1 MNPDELAARNAIMQ
15 RLIGN
20 AQPGINAIGPGSGQ
34 PVAPPMPQA
43 PLHNDNIGVQ
53 SQGKPKIQVSP
64 TASLIK
70 SMLPATSGN
79 GDYHPEVQGISKVL
93 LHKLIPYL

>member
-20 AQPGINAIGPGSGQ
+20 PQGGVNALGPGSGQ

-70 SMLPATSGN
+70 GLLPATAGQ
-79 GDYHPEVQGISKVL
+79 DYHPEIQGMSKVL
-93 LHKLIPYL
+93 LTKLIPYL